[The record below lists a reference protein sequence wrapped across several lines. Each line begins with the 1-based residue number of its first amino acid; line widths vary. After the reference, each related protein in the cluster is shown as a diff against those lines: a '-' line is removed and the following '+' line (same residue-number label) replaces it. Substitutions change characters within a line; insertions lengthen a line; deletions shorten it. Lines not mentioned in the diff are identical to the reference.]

1 LTDSGDVDEDA
12 GAAFIDFAAKCIFAK
27 DGVMPNQFPER
38 ARGLI
43 ALVMFFALWPL
54 SLHAQSLEDKIGSA
68 LQAKKP
74 LTRSLM
80 VVPDPKAAAE
90 KQVVDRLRTRSIG
103 IEAVTPPTADERAQI
118 AEIARDKPAIDLE
131 ILFEYNSADISPKA
145 VSALVALGNALS
157 RQDLKGS
164 VFFINGHTD
173 AAGGADYN
181 QLLSQ
186 RRANSVRRVLIEQYK
201 LAPDTLIATGFGK
214 EQLKTPANPLG
225 QENRRV
231 QIVNTTVQATA
242 GR

>member
-1 LTDSGDVDEDA
+1 
-12 GAAFIDFAAKCIFAK
+12 
-27 DGVMPNQFPER
+27 MPNQF
-38 ARGLI
+38 LI
-43 ALVMFFALWPL
+43 ALVTFFALSPVP
-54 SLHAQSLEDKIGSA
+54 LHAQSLEDKIGSA

-74 LTRSLM
+74 LTRSIAAT
-80 VVPDPKAAAE
+80 PDPKAAAE
-90 KQVVDRLRTRSIG
+90 KQIIDRLRTRSIAV
-103 IEAVTPPTADERAQI
+103 EAVAAPTADERAQI

-145 VSALVALGNALS
+145 APALVALGNALS

-201 LAPDTLIATGFGK
+201 LAPDTLIAAGFGK

-225 QENRRV
+225 EVNRRV
-231 QIVNTTVQATA
+231 QIVNTTVQVTA